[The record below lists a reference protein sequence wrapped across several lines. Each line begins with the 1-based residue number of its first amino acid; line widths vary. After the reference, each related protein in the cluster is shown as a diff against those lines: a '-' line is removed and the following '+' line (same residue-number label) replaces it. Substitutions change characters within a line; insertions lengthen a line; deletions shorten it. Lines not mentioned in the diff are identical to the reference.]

1 MFPCLASR
9 ETDVE
14 ILLFGNKNVFALGQ
28 KKYFFSD
35 TNWKFCFQNYCF
47 RNWSFTS
54 QTHVSQFSL
63 HEAILA
69 CFQCCSLKMFPS
81 HGERATIMN
90 GWPRSRNSQSHK
102 QVIEKGR
109 KRKEER
115 NWKEEDIELLI
126 AYYIRTFFLR
136 LLRKSVYYN
145 AHPWII
151 FSEPVCPRLASAAYT
166 AAAKHFVRELT
177 SKGERRGRRLYSQKL
192 RLLFNQRN
200 LQLSSVLRLNMQCE
214 IEKPKLYCRR
224 SRSSDVNYAV
234 SWSFHV
240 VVLQSTTTEEIYQK
254 L

>member
-1 MFPCLASR
+1 MFPCWASR

-14 ILLFGNKNVFALGQ
+14 IFLFGNKNVFALGQ

-69 CFQCCSLKMFPS
+69 SFQCCSLKMFPS

-126 AYYIRTFFLR
+126 
-136 LLRKSVYYN
+136 VYYKYIL
-145 AHPWII
+145 PQTS
-151 FSEPVCPRLASAAYT
+151 SEVSLLQC
-166 AAAKHFVRELT
+166 T
-177 SKGERRGRRLYSQKL
+177 SVNLFFRTSVSSFGQRGLHRGSKT
-192 RLLFNQRN
+192 F
-200 LQLSSVLRLNMQCE
+200 C
-214 IEKPKLYCRR
+214 
-224 SRSSDVNYAV
+224 
-234 SWSFHV
+234 
-240 VVLQSTTTEEIYQK
+240 
-254 L
+254 